1 MFRYYKSCNSLLL
14 PGQSIARCSSRW
26 STTEPWELENI
37 RRPWGLRQNTLTW
50 NLGKYCPVRPRCCLD
65 LRRQLRRWQVA
76 PRASSRSS
84 CRGWEGTR
92 TSDWLYSPESRDR
105 QLQVTSART
114 VPLFDMRSTI
124 FTTTRDVAMAE
135 NVESSLESVA
145 TRLLTHISTS
155 TRVSSAF
162 RKMSAQCQCCR
173 GGSC

>member
-1 MFRYYKSCNSLLL
+1 MFKPCFDTISLATPCFFLDNPLRDVLLVDLPPSHKSWRTL
-14 PGQSIARCSSRW
+14 
-26 STTEPWELENI
+26 
-37 RRPWGLRQNTLTW
+37 GLRQNTLTW
-50 NLGKYCPVRPRCCLD
+50 NLGKYCPVRPRYCLD
-65 LRRQLRRWQVA
+65 LRRQLRKWQVA

-92 TSDWLYSPESRDR
+92 ISDWFYSPESRDR

-155 TRVSSAF
+155 TRDSSAF
-162 RKMSAQCQCCR
+162 RKMSAQSQCCR
-173 GGSC
+173 GRSC